1 MCMPASNMPGIH
13 TMAQRLKTYLRP
25 FRRRWGLT
33 QQELAFLIGVR
44 NGTVI
49 SRIEG
54 SKKAPRLEWAV
65 ACAVVFDTRAIE
77 LFPGLFSEVRGD
89 VLRRATELY
98 EELQGN
104 PSKTTRLK
112 LDFLETVLA
121 RLEKQR
127 RATTDV

>member
-1 MCMPASNMPGIH
+1 MLASGMSGIH

-33 QQELAFLIGVR
+33 QRELAFLIGVK

-54 SKKAPRLEWAV
+54 LKKSPRLVWAV
-65 ACAVVFDTRAIE
+65 ACAVVFDTRALE
-77 LFPGLFSEVRGD
+77 LFPGLFSEVYEG

-98 EELQGN
+98 DELQGN
-104 PSKTTRLK
+104 PSKTTRVK
-112 LDFLETVLA
+112 LDFLEQVLA
-121 RLEKQR
+121 RLEKR
-127 RATTDV
+127 RKATDV

>member
-1 MCMPASNMPGIH
+1 MPGIH
-13 TMAQRLKTYLRP
+13 TMARRLKTYLRP

-33 QQELAFLIGVR
+33 QRELAFLIGVK

-54 SKKAPRLEWAV
+54 LTKAPRLVWAV
-65 ACAVVFDTRAIE
+65 ACAVVFDTRAVE
-77 LFPGLFSEVRGD
+77 LFPGLFSQVHED
-89 VLRRATELY
+89 VLRRTTELY

-121 RLEKQR
+121 RLENKR
-127 RATTDV
+127 RATDV